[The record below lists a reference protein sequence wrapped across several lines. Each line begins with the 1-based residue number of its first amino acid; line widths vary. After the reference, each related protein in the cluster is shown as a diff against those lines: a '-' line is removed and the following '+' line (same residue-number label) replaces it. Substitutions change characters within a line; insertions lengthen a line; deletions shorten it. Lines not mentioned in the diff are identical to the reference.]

1 MRTGFLCFFL
11 IVGLTACDAEADL
24 TPDEAYE
31 QARAAMVARDASEA
45 MKLLRAAAA
54 QDHLEATAM
63 LADTYASGQL
73 TPRAV
78 EPNIQRSEGTII
90 LPIRVLPGQARRWR
104 RRFDALLEDRLAT
117 EDQDAM
123 LLQAGRLF
131 DQDRRN
137 PALDDYTRAMSLL
150 TTAAERGNASAAI
163 QLAVKLRHTEPEA
176 SERWITLAVELG
188 HPQACIMRVTLLR
201 YEDVILESA
210 RDLEDYMARMGA
222 CGAEA
227 TITGI
232 AFTFVLEVYSAAEQ
246 GDAGA
251 QATLDSLE
259 TTGVLDHFPELA
271 NS

>member
-11 IVGLTACDAEADL
+11 IVGLAACDTKADL

-31 QARAAMVARDASEA
+31 QARAARMVARDASEA

-63 LADTYASGQL
+63 LADTYAKGQP

-90 LPIRVLPGQARRWR
+90 LPIRVPPGQARRWR
-104 RRFDALLEDRLAT
+104 RGFDVLIEDRLAT
-117 EDQDAM
+117 EDQDSM

-137 PALDDYTRAMSLL
+137 PVQDDYTRAISLL
-150 TTAAERGNASAAI
+150 TTAAERGNASDAI

-176 SERWITLAVELG
+176 SER
-188 HPQACIMRVTLLR
+188 
-201 YEDVILESA
+201 
-210 RDLEDYMARMGA
+210 
-222 CGAEA
+222 
-227 TITGI
+227 
-232 AFTFVLEVYSAAEQ
+232 
-246 GDAGA
+246 
-251 QATLDSLE
+251 
-259 TTGVLDHFPELA
+259 
-271 NS
+271 